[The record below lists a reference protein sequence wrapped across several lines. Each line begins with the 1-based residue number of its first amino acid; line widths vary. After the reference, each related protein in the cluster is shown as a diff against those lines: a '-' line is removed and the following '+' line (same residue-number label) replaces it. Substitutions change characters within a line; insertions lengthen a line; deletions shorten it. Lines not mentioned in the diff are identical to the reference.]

1 MTKSM
6 AANFKSTM
14 LFDVLKNILTTKS
27 MNLYRKHISSVN
39 FKDAAPFMVR
49 RYLTMHT
56 NSVIRD
62 IMLDNFAALERMD
75 ERTLYLWLLEKIPKV
90 NNSFIRYL
98 R

>member
-1 MTKSM
+1 M
-6 AANFKSTM
+6 AGNYKSTM

-27 MNLYRKHISSVN
+27 VEIYKKHVQSEH
-39 FKDAAPFMVR
+39 FKDAAGFMVR

-56 NSVIRD
+56 NSAIRQ
-62 IMLDNFAALERMD
+62 IMLDNYIVLERMD
-75 ERTLYLWLLEKIPKV
+75 DKTLYLWLLDKIPQV